1 MDAGGSHDE
10 GIARLDRWREA
21 TSAAAGPDGA
31 NLLARIRACLA
42 ADLDAPRALAAID
55 GWVAETLGTE
65 GLADT
70 SDPAAAATVHQLLD
84 AALGLS
90 L

>member
-1 MDAGGSHDE
+1 MSGPVTRADAAPVVE
-10 GIARLDRWREA
+10 RV
-21 TSAAAGPDGA
+21 
-31 NLLARIRACLA
+31 LA
-42 ADLDAPRALAAID
+42 ALADDLDAPTALASVQE
-55 GWVAETLGTE
+55 WVDATLGTT

-70 SDPAAAATVHQLLD
+70 SDPDAAASVHRLLD

>member
-1 MDAGGSHDE
+1 V
-10 GIARLDRWREA
+10 EA
-21 TSAAAGPDGA
+21 
-31 NLLARIRACLA
+31 
-42 ADLDAPRALAAID
+42 
-55 GWVAETLGTE
+55 TLGTT

-70 SDPAAAATVHQLLD
+70 SDPAAAATVHRLLD

>member
-1 MDAGGSHDE
+1 VLTA
-10 GIARLDRWREA
+10 
-21 TSAAAGPDGA
+21 
-31 NLLARIRACLA
+31 LAD
-42 ADLDAPRALAAID
+42 DLDAPTAVAAVQE
-55 GWVAETLGTE
+55 WVDATLGTT

-70 SDPAAAATVHQLLD
+70 SDHEAATTVHRLLD

>member
-1 MDAGGSHDE
+1 MLTTRRFAPSRAEWVTTAVAVVQQWVDA
-10 GIARLDRWREA
+10 
-21 TSAAAGPDGA
+21 
-31 NLLARIRACLA
+31 
-42 ADLDAPRALAAID
+42 
-55 GWVAETLGTE
+55 TLGTT

-70 SDPAAAATVHQLLD
+70 SDHEAAATIHRLLD